1 MKSYIEQIENKSLK
15 NNRFIKDNQEEIK
28 KEIKFYGDEKSKCS
42 PDEFRKKVLNKK
54 HKLNIFSFLYD
65 VDGMPNKK
73 GIVKKVMSQHNK
85 NVSSGMMAIYE
96 TEFSDDGLGLFSS
109 WALDETFKKG
119 DNVCSL
125 SKMKQNLNNYEKFL
139 NPQVKEETEKTET
152 ETEETETEETET
164 QETLTNEETIYN
176 LIDKLVET
184 KFKFSCEL
192 STYLIEKLEEK
203 RLSIKNNDEV
213 VNL

>member
-1 MKSYIEQIENKSLK
+1 MKSYIEQIENKSFK
-15 NNRFIKDNQEEIK
+15 NNRFIKDNFEEII
-28 KEIKFYGDEKSKCS
+28 KEIKFYGDEKSKHS
-42 PDEFRKKVLNKK
+42 PDDFRKKVLDKK
-54 HKLNIFSFLYD
+54 NKLNMFSFLYD
-65 VDGMPNKK
+65 IEGMPNKK
-73 GIVKKVMSQHNK
+73 GIAKKVMSQHNK

-96 TEFSDDGLGLFSS
+96 TEFNDDGLGLFSS
-109 WALDETFKKG
+109 WALDDTFKKG
-119 DNVCSL
+119 DWVSSM

-139 NPQVKEETEKTET
+139 NPQVKEETETEET
-152 ETEETETEETET
+152 ETEETETET

-203 RLSIKNNDEV
+203 RKEIKSGQV